1 VRNAFKEEVT
11 ELGREDERVVLLM
24 GDIGNRMF
32 DAYQELQSERFFNC
46 GVAEANMVSVA
57 AGLASTGLRP
67 VCYTITPFMTAR
79 CYEQIRIDVCYHDQ
93 PVVIVGTGAGLSY
106 ASLGATHH
114 SWDDIALM
122 RVLPGMRVFCPGDAM
137 EVKACLRLALKQDR
151 PAYIRIGKKGEPVI
165 HEAVPDLELGRF
177 FQISQGERV
186 GILSCGNVLP
196 MCVETR
202 ELLKKKEGIDAELMS
217 CFNVKPLDTGYLDSA
232 FDRFDVVVTIEEH
245 SRIGGFGS
253 AVAEWLADREPAP
266 NPARLLRFGIDD
278 AFFHNA
284 GEQDYMREQTGLEAI
299 SMAEAIASKLP

>member
-1 VRNAFKEEVT
+1 MRNAFKEEIT

-32 DAYQELQSERFFNC
+32 DKYQELQSERFFNC

-137 EVKACLRLALKQDR
+137 EVRSCLRLALSQDQ
-151 PAYIRIGKKGEPVI
+151 PAYMRIGKKNEPII
-165 HEAVPDLELGRF
+165 HEVPPELELGKF
-177 FQISQGERV
+177 FQISPGERV

-196 MCVETR
+196 MSVETR
-202 ELLKKKEGIDAELMS
+202 DRLRETEGIDAEVMS
-217 CFNVKPLDTGYLDSA
+217 CFNVKPLDEAYLESA
-232 FDRFDVVVTIEEH
+232 FERFDLIATIEEH
-245 SRIGGFGS
+245 SKIGGFGS
-253 AVAEWLADREPAP
+253 AVAEWLADREPSTGQ
-266 NPARLLRFGIDD
+266 ARMVRFGIDD
-278 AFFHNA
+278 EFFHNA
-284 GEQDYMREQTGLEAI
+284 GEQEYMRSQTGLEPN
-299 SMAEAIASKLP
+299 SMAEVIASKIP